1 MPFSNGFLT
10 QIINFAVQHLRRQAF
25 EPKYKP
31 AQVVNGKIQ
40 KEKK

>member
-1 MPFSNGFLT
+1 MPFSKGFLT
-10 QIINFAVQHLRRQAF
+10 QIINYIDEL
-25 EPKYKP
+25 KYKP